1 MNLTETNVE
10 MIVNNLIVSY
20 TDDGPVEA
28 PVIIFIHG
36 FPLNKS
42 MWDSQIEALKDEYR
56 VIAYDIRGYGDSDAG
71 LEDFSM
77 DLFANDLIAFMD
89 KLEISKAMLCGL
101 SMGGYIALNAAV
113 NYPERFE
120 ALVLCDTQC
129 IADSSKAKN
138 NRLLTI
144 ENIKENGLEDY
155 AHESIKKLFA
165 AGSLQTKDSEVAA
178 VKEMIMNTPKQ
189 IIYHSL
195 NALANRNETCS
206 KLPELKI
213 PVLILVGEED
223 EITPPEIAESMHKKI
238 NVSQLT
244 IIEHA
249 GHLSNMENPFEFN
262 YQIRK
267 FISLIH

>member
-10 MIVNNLIVSY
+10 IIVNNLTVSY

-42 MWDSQIEALKDEYR
+42 MWNSQIDALKDECR

-71 LEDFSM
+71 FEDFSM

-89 KLEISKAMLCGL
+89 KLEISKAILCGL

-113 NYPERFE
+113 NYPARFE
-120 ALVLCDTQC
+120 ALILCDTQC
-129 IADSSKAKN
+129 IADSSKAKK

-144 ENIKENGLEDY
+144 ENIKENGLEDF
-155 AHESIKKLFA
+155 AHVSIKNLFA
-165 AGSLQTKDSEVAA
+165 AGSLQTKDSEIAA
-178 VKEMIMNTPKQ
+178 VSKMILNTPKE
-189 IIYHSL
+189 IIYNSL

-206 KLPELKI
+206 KLPEIQI

-223 EITPPEIAESMHKKI
+223 EITPPEMAESMYKKI
-238 NVSQLT
+238 NASQLSL
-244 IIEHA
+244 IEHA
-249 GHLSNMENPFEFN
+249 AHLSNMENPFEFN

-267 FISLIH
+267 FISSIH

>member
-1 MNLTETNVE
+1 MNLTESNVE
-10 MIVNNLIVSY
+10 MIVNNLTVSY
-20 TDDGPVEA
+20 THEGSVEA
-28 PVIIFIHG
+28 SVIIFIHG

-77 DLFANDLIAFMD
+77 GLFANDLIAFMD

-101 SMGGYIALNAAV
+101 SMGGYIALNATI

-120 ALVLCDTQC
+120 ALILCDTQC

-138 NRLLTI
+138 NRMLTI

-155 AHESIKKLFA
+155 TYESIKNLFA
-165 AGSLQTKDSEVAA
+165 EGSLQTKDSEIAA
-178 VKEMIMNTPKQ
+178 VRKMILNTPKQ
-189 IIYHSL
+189 IIYNTL

-206 KLPELKI
+206 KLPELQM

-223 EITPPEIAESMHKKI
+223 KITPPEIAETMHKKI
-238 NVSQLT
+238 NSSQLS

-267 FISLIH
+267 FISSIY

>member
-1 MNLTETNVE
+1 MILTETNVE
-10 MIVNNLIVSY
+10 MIVNNLTVSY
-20 TDDGPVEA
+20 TDEGPVEA

-42 MWDSQIEALKDEYR
+42 MWDSQIEALRDEYR

-71 LEDFSM
+71 PEDFSM
-77 DLFANDLIAFMD
+77 DLFASDLIAFMD

-113 NYPERFE
+113 NYPERIE
-120 ALVLCDTQC
+120 ALILCDTQC
-129 IADSSKAKN
+129 IADSSKAKK

-144 ENIKENGLEDY
+144 ENIRKNGLEDY
-155 AHESIKKLFA
+155 THESIKNLFA
-165 AGSLQTKDSEVAA
+165 AGSFQTKDSEIA
-178 VKEMIMNTPKQ
+178 VVMKMILNTPKQ
-189 IIYHSL
+189 IIYNSL
-195 NALANRNETCS
+195 NALATRNETCS

-223 EITPPEIAESMHKKI
+223 KITPPEMAESMHKKI
-238 NVSQLT
+238 NASQLN

-267 FISLIH
+267 FISVVC